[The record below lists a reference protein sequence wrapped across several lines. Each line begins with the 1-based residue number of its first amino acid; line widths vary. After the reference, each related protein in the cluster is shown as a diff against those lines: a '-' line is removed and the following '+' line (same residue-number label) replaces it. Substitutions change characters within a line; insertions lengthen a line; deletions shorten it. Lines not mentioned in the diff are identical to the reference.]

1 MPVLK
6 KMFYDSLECHAVSQ
20 ITLCANLLCAFKS
33 AKQSFVDNDFQDI
46 QNDRT
51 SEKNKK
57 QVK

>member
-1 MPVLK
+1 
-6 KMFYDSLECHAVSQ
+6 MFYDSLECHAVSQ